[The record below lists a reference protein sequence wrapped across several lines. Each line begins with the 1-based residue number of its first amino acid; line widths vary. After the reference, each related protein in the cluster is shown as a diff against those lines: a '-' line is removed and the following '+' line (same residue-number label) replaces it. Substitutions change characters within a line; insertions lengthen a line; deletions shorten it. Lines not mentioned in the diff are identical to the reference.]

1 MRLIHLR
8 GRAGLRARVLITAF
22 FVFDGLVF
30 ANWIVR
36 VPDIKAQVGAS
47 AGSLGLALLGVSAGA
62 VLTMSV
68 TGRLCR
74 IFGAERM
81 SVVMAITLSLA
92 VMLPALARSVPM
104 LAATLFVFGIGYGGL
119 NVAMNSVAVDVIAA
133 VGRPIMPGFHA
144 AYSLGGLLGAVTGGA
159 IASALSPAWH
169 LSLVGVLGLV
179 VTALLAPGLLR
190 ARGDIHHSDVVVAEP
205 PGGSL
210 QPVVLL
216 FGVIALCTA
225 YGEGALA
232 DWGALHLRNDLHTN
246 AGTAAVGY
254 ASFSVAM
261 LVGRLSGTWTTTRL
275 GQTRLLA
282 IGGLTAGCGMLLAA
296 LAPELPL
303 TVAGFGLVGLGLAN
317 VFPAAVGE
325 AGALGGAQGVAMAST
340 IGYGGFLAG
349 PPLIGFLADSTSLP
363 IALTSIAVLAGGAA
377 VMALVAARVVGGR
390 PDPLAT
396 RRAPATSSAALAGKA
411 AAREAADRM

>member
-144 AYSLGGLLGAVTGGA
+144 A
-159 IASALSPAWH
+159 
-169 LSLVGVLGLV
+169 
-179 VTALLAPGLLR
+179 
-190 ARGDIHHSDVVVAEP
+190 
-205 PGGSL
+205 
-210 QPVVLL
+210 
-216 FGVIALCTA
+216 
-225 YGEGALA
+225 
-232 DWGALHLRNDLHTN
+232 
-246 AGTAAVGY
+246 
-254 ASFSVAM
+254 
-261 LVGRLSGTWTTTRL
+261 
-275 GQTRLLA
+275 
-282 IGGLTAGCGMLLAA
+282 
-296 LAPELPL
+296 
-303 TVAGFGLVGLGLAN
+303 
-317 VFPAAVGE
+317 
-325 AGALGGAQGVAMAST
+325 
-340 IGYGGFLAG
+340 
-349 PPLIGFLADSTSLP
+349 
-363 IALTSIAVLAGGAA
+363 
-377 VMALVAARVVGGR
+377 
-390 PDPLAT
+390 
-396 RRAPATSSAALAGKA
+396 
-411 AAREAADRM
+411 

>member
-1 MRLIHLR
+1 MLDARVRLSQQKGRVALR
-8 GRAGLRARVLITAF
+8 GRLLITAF

-47 AGSLGLALLGVSAGA
+47 ASSLGLALLGVSVGA
-62 VLTMSV
+62 VLTMTV

-74 IFGAERM
+74 RFGAERM
-81 SVVMAITLSLA
+81 SVAMAVTLSVA
-92 VMLPALARSVPM
+92 VMLPALARSVPV
-104 LAATLFVFGIGYGGL
+104 LAVTLFAFGVGYGGL

-144 AYSLGGLLGAVTGGA
+144 AYSLGGLLGAVAGGA
-159 IASALSPAWH
+159 IASALSPARH
-169 LSLVGVLGLV
+169 LLLVGVLGLI
-179 VTALLAPGLLR
+179 VTASLGPGLLR
-190 ARGDIHHSDVVVAEP
+190 AHREIRHTDIVVASP
-205 PGGSL
+205 RGASL

-232 DWGALHLRNDLHTN
+232 DWGALHLRSDLHTS
-246 AGTAAVGY
+246 AGMAAAGY

-261 LVGRLSGTWTTTRL
+261 LAGRLSGTWTTTRI

-282 IGGLTAGCGMLLAA
+282 IGGLTAGSGMLLAA
-296 LAPELPL
+296 LAPALPL
-303 TVAGFGLVGLGLAN
+303 TLVGFVLVGLGLAN
-317 VFPAAVGE
+317 VFPTAVAE
-325 AGALGGAQGVAMAST
+325 AGALGGAQGVAVAST

-349 PPLIGFLADSTSLP
+349 PPLIGFLADNTSLP
-363 IALTSIAVLAGGAA
+363 IALTSIAMLAGGAA
-377 VMALVAARVVGGR
+377 AMALLASRADVARG
-390 PDPLAT
+390 
-396 RRAPATSSAALAGKA
+396 
-411 AAREAADRM
+411 